1 MSAGVGSV
9 FLLAISAMEKRA
21 QLGSPKV
28 ERVSKHLQKD
38 ILTSRLTLPSL
49 WNLGTAPG
57 SG

>member
-1 MSAGVGSV
+1 MSGGVGSV

-28 ERVSKHLQKD
+28 ERVSKHLQED